1 MIKEISLIED
11 PDKVTAYSL
20 DNDATPDNVL
30 KYQIGE
36 LEDVTL
42 VGRNKEGQL
51 VYASSLDSPDDV
63 LNRLKSF
70 KRFLRK
76 NKYV

>member
-1 MIKEISLIED
+1 VIKEISLIED